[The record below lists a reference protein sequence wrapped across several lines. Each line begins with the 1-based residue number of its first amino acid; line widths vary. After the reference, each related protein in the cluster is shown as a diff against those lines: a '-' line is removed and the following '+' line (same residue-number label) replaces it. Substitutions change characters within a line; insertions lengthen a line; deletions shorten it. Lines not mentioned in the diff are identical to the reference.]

1 MRMILIL
8 AALAAL
14 AGCGVSKDDRS
25 IVAAFYPLA
34 FAAEEVAGSGVEVRN
49 LTPPGVEPHDA
60 ELSPRDVE
68 RVRSARVVLYLGGG
82 FQPALEEAL
91 DGARGQTVDLLRG
104 LDVRTAG
111 GAPDPHV
118 WLDPQRYAQ
127 IAERVGDAL
136 GAPKRGS
143 TLAGRIREL
152 DRELRSG
159 LAHCR
164 RRTIVTS
171 HAAFGYLAAR
181 YGLEQVAISGLSPE
195 SEPSPRAFE
204 RAAARVRRTGATTVF
219 FEPLVSPRLAR
230 AVARET
236 GARTDVLNPLEGLTQ
251 SELQHGSDYFAVMQA
266 NLAAL
271 RRGLE
276 CR

>member
-1 MRMILIL
+1 MILIL
-8 AALAAL
+8 ATAGAL
-14 AGCGVSKDDRS
+14 AGCGGSGDERAV
-25 IVAAFYPLA
+25 VAAFYPLA
-34 FAAEEVAGSGVEVRN
+34 FAAEQVASSGVEVRN

-91 DGARGQTVDLLRG
+91 DGARGQAVDVLRG
-104 LDVRTAG
+104 LDVLAAG

-118 WLDPQRYAQ
+118 WLDPRRYAQ
-127 IAERVGDAL
+127 IAERVGNAL
-136 GAPKRGS
+136 AAPKRGS
-143 TLAGRIREL
+143 ALARRSRAL

-159 LAHCR
+159 LAQCR

-181 YGLEQVAISGLSPE
+181 YGLEQVAISGLAPE
-195 SEPSPRAFE
+195 AEPSPRAFE
-204 RAAARVRRTGATTVF
+204 RAVARVRRTGATTVF

-251 SELQHGSDYFAVMQA
+251 SELQHGSDYFTVMRA